1 MKKQTN
7 PAAATDATS
16 AAGQRVLIEMRV
28 PQAEPLMAATVRAST
43 VASTLGF
50 VIDSSFSPVPVKP
63 SNTQR
68 MAMLAA
74 NEDNQHIVVRATLT
88 DDQRETAK
96 NNPDVVEIWSDPII
110 EPIACPI
117 PPCDCSPN
125 VPHGTIADVAAYLG
139 VPQIWSAG
147 KRGEGIVVGV
157 VDGGITATGRALA
170 AGEAPAHTINNVIGG
185 WPVATWGTRGASWGY
200 HANMCS
206 TDVLGMAPNCRLYD
220 LRIADAATTTGVISN
235 ALQAFQWAI
244 DQHRTNGTPHVLTN
258 SWGIFNTASA
268 PDYASN
274 PNHPFTRK
282 VVEAIDEGIIVLF
295 AAGNCGD
302 TCPDGRCATSGPGQ
316 SIWGANGHP
325 RVMTVG
331 AVNKDEQFVG
341 YSSQGPASLD
351 PHKPDFCSITHFT
364 GYFNSDSGT
373 SAATPIAAGVCALL
387 KQAKPSATHNSI
399 KDALIATAKDIGPA
413 GWDQHSGAGIIG
425 AKRAYDRLT
434 KAIIKEAKIEK
445 VEKLEKVEIKER
457 KLEKNEIKERKLE
470 KLEIKEHKTE
480 VIEGKRLKDLRD
492 VIKRVPEG
500 PIPIPDPGR
509 NPIQPG
515 QMGMAGGSD
524 LETRVAQLEAYI
536 QSLDTFIGTDM
547 RPDLS
552 QGALSNESDLQEGQ
566 SVADQLTK
574 EANDAMMN
582 KMNYDNSPR

>member
-1 MKKQTN
+1 MKKQTKTTA
-7 PAAATDATS
+7 PTDAS
-16 AAGQRVLIEMRV
+16 SGGQSQSVLIEMRV
-28 PQAEPLMAATVRAST
+28 PQAEATLGATMRAGTMAATM
-43 VASTLGF
+43 GF
-50 VIDSSFSPVPVKP
+50 VIDPDFSPVPVKP

-68 MAMLAA
+68 MEMLAA
-74 NEDNQHIVVRATLT
+74 SEDNEHIVVKASLT
-88 DDQRETAK
+88 DEQREAALA
-96 NNPDVVEIWSDPII
+96 NPNVVEIWSNPII

-117 PPCDCSPN
+117 PPCDCTPGT
-125 VPHGTIADVAAYLG
+125 PRGTIADVANYLG
-139 VPQIWSAG
+139 VNQIWSAG

-157 VDGGITATGRALA
+157 VDGGITATGRPLA
-170 AGEAPAHTINNVIGG
+170 AGETPAHTINNVIGG
-185 WPVATWGTRGASWGY
+185 WPTATWGTRGASWGY

-206 TDVLGMAPNCRLYD
+206 TDVLGMAPNCRIYD
-220 LRIADAATTTGVISN
+220 LRIADASATVGVVSN

-244 DQHRTNGTPHVLTN
+244 DQHRLNGTPHVLTN
-258 SWGIFNTASA
+258 SWGIFKTADA

-302 TCPDGRCATSGPGQ
+302 TCPDGRCATSGPGH

-387 KQAKPSATHNSI
+387 KQAKPTATHNSI
-399 KDALIATAKDIGPA
+399 KAALIATAKDIGPA

-434 KAIIKEAKIEK
+434 KLLIKETKIEK
-445 VEKLEKVEIKER
+445 IEIKEG
-457 KLEKNEIKERKLE
+457 KEIKIEKNEIKEHKNE
-470 KLEIKEHKTE
+470 KLELFEN
-480 VIEGKRLKDLRD
+480 KRLKDLRD

-500 PIPIPDPGR
+500 PIPIPDPIR
-509 NPIQPG
+509 DPIRPIG
-515 QMGMAGGSD
+515 QLGQSTEGAGTGGD
-524 LETRVAQLEAYI
+524 LASRVAQLEAYV
-536 QSLDTFIGTDM
+536 QTLDTFISTDM

-552 QGALSNESDLQEGQ
+552 QGALSNEGDLQAGQ

-582 KMNYDNSPR
+582 KMNYDNAAR